1 MEFDVVVLFSEKM
14 RVIPG
19 YRFKNNKLYAFSQ
32 EGVMVIEAWPV
43 LKAFQKGNDGAW
55 EEFTPSFRLV
65 QPNRAQKIKRN
76 NDREPDLP
84 FDFIPAKPLLAD
96 QRRRAFDG
104 FRASM
109 PKEVATAVER
119 FRSCQ
124 WGILQLIRDSE
135 GVVDLA
141 RLNPALAFAL
151 GNFERFINN
160 LTTAAKIS
168 AISKKRQR
176 DIAWALGFP
185 NTEAVVKI
193 LAKIPP
199 ECVSV
204 DSLVSLRKALV
215 FDESTKILSHIKK
228 LNAGILDLVA
238 NPEFLEVSSPTLL
251 EEVAASPAEK
261 YKATTSEIL
270 GSTLYQLRRID
281 PTDNRPII
289 PSIKKLHTLHR
300 EAFLKYSDI
309 ERRRRDNLD
318 FPTPPLTGTCDI
330 EPILTTTE
338 LVTEGETQKNCVAD
352 YSERIFEGKT
362 FIYRVLRPERATL
375 SIVKDDAGNWQI
387 GQLKCSSNT
396 DVSPKTR
403 MAVESWMAE
412 LPVSA

>member
-1 MEFDVVVLFSEKM
+1 MKDV
-14 RVIPG
+14 PG
-19 YRFKNNKLYAFSQ
+19 FRFKNNKLYAFSK
-32 EGVMVIEAWPV
+32 EGVMVLEAWPV
-43 LKAFQKGNDGAW
+43 LKAFRKGNDGAW

-65 QPNRAQKIKRN
+65 QPNHPQKVKSQ

-84 FDFIPAKPLLAD
+84 FDFIPARPLLAD
-96 QRRRAFDG
+96 QRRRAFHG

-109 PKEVATAVER
+109 PKEVAAAVER

-151 GNFERFINN
+151 GNFARFI
-160 LTTAAKIS
+160 TKPATVAKIS
-168 AISKKRQR
+168 AISKNRQR
-176 DIAWALGFP
+176 DIAGALGFP
-185 NTEAVVKI
+185 NTEAAVKI
-193 LAKIPP
+193 LAKIPA
-199 ECVSV
+199 ECVTV
-204 DSLVSLRKALV
+204 DCLVSLRHALV
-215 FDESTKILSHIKK
+215 FDKSTKILSHMKK
-228 LNAGILDLVA
+228 LNAGILDLMA

-251 EEVAASPAEK
+251 EEVAASAEEK

-270 GSTLYQLRRID
+270 GSTLYHLRRID
-281 PTDNRPII
+281 PTGDKPII
-289 PSIKKLHTLHR
+289 PSIAKLHTLSR
-300 EAFLKYSDI
+300 EAFLKDLDI
-309 ERRRRDNLD
+309 QRRRSGNHN

-338 LVTEGETQKNCVAD
+338 LVMEGETQKNCVAD
-352 YSERIFEGKT
+352 HSERIFEGKN
-362 FIYRVLRPERATL
+362 FIYRVLRPQRATL

-396 DVSPKTR
+396 DVSPQTR